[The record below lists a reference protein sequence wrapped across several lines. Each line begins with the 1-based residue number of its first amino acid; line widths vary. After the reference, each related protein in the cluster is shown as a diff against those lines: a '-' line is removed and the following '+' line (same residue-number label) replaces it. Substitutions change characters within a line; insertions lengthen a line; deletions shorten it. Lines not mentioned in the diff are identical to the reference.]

1 MKKDSLLD
9 ILDLLHYYYQ
19 VYNIVT
25 QNVYRLHTIQL
36 LYYIPCA
43 VYYNLATSF
52 ITGSLYLL
60 IFILYLP
67 QLSSLATTNL
77 FFVSVTLLLFFTFK
91 LFFLTLR
98 LEV

>member
-52 ITGSLYLL
+52 ITGSLYFFFFYFF
-60 IFILYLP
+60 IF
-67 QLSSLATTNL
+67 L
-77 FFVSVTLLLFFTFK
+77 FVVNFVIH
-91 LFFLTLR
+91 
-98 LEV
+98 